1 MTQSNDLPDFDGMW
15 NYQRPAETQAR
26 FRELLPAAER
36 SQDRSYRLQLL
47 TQIARAQGLQRRYDD
62 AHATLDQ
69 VRDQLTDDSKLAR
82 VRYLLERGRCHRDT
96 NQTDR
101 AKESFLKAWE
111 LAQAAGFDSFAVD
124 AAHMMGIVEPGERGL
139 EWNLRAMEHAKASA
153 DPKARRWAASLLN
166 NIGWTYH
173 SMGKYAE
180 ALEVFEEALKLRVE
194 QGKAEPIRVA
204 RWSVAKMHRLL
215 GRVAEALATQREL
228 CDECEAAGEPDGFV
242 FEEMAECLLALN
254 RPEEARASF
263 ARAYELLSKDEWFAK
278 EEPQRL
284 ERIKRIGGL
293 A

>member
-1 MTQSNDLPDFDGMW
+1 MW
-15 NYQRPAETQAR
+15 DYQRPAETEAR

-36 SQDRSYRLQLL
+36 SRDRTYHLQLL

-62 AHATLDQ
+62 AHATLDR
-69 VRDQLTDDSKLAR
+69 VRDELTEHQKLAR
-82 VRYLLERGRCHRDT
+82 VRYLLERGRCYRDT
-96 NQTDR
+96 KETDR
-101 AKESFLKAWE
+101 AKESFVKAWQ
-111 LAQAAGFDSFAVD
+111 LARPAGLDSFAVD

-139 EWNLRAMEHAKASA
+139 EWNLRAMEHAKTSA

-180 ALEVFEEALKLRVE
+180 ALDVFEEALKLRVE
-194 QGKAEPIRVA
+194 QGKAEPVRVA

-215 GRVAEALATQREL
+215 ERVEEALAVQRQL
-228 CDECEAAGEPDGFV
+228 CDECEAVGEPDGFV
-242 FEEMAECLLALN
+242 YEEMGECLLALN

-278 EEPQRL
+278 EETERL
-284 ERIKRIGGL
+284 GRMKRMGGL